1 MSDAPEASRFLAD
14 GPATSNKEH
23 KMRSFMLALAGS
35 VFLAPAMLSSA
46 VAEPLKVVASFSIIG
61 DLAHNV
67 GGDRI
72 ALTTLVG
79 PDGDAHVYEP
89 RPADAAAVSRADLV
103 LVNGLHFEG
112 FLSRLTEASGKDVP
126 VVELTRGVTPIAM
139 DEEGHHHE
147 DEAEAEEHGHDHAE
161 GEDDDDHAKEAA
173 EEHDHDEAGHGHH
186 HEGGFDPHAFQ
197 SVPNVKIYVRN
208 IADAFCEH
216 DPEGCDSY
224 RQNAATYSAELDAL
238 DADIRAAVA
247 SIPQDKRTLITS
259 HDAFGYFAATYGITF
274 LAPEGISTE
283 AEASATDVAALIR
296 QIREDKAAAVFVE
309 NITNTRLIEQIASE
323 TNLEIG
329 GTLYSDA
336 LSDPDGPAGTYI
348 GLMRHNIETIAGA
361 ISGS

>member
-1 MSDAPEASRFLAD
+1 
-14 GPATSNKEH
+14 
-23 KMRSFMLALAGS
+23 MRSFMLALAGS
-35 VFLAPAMLSSA
+35 VFLAPSMLSSA
-46 VAEPLKVVASFSIIG
+46 AAEPLKVVASFSIIG
-61 DLAHNV
+61 DLAKNV

-79 PDGDAHVYEP
+79 PNGDAHVYEP
-89 RPADAAAVSRADLV
+89 RPADAAAVARADVV
-103 LVNGLHFEG
+103 LINGLHFEG

-139 DEEGHHHE
+139 AEDGHHHE
-147 DEAEAEEHGHDHAE
+147 DEAEADDHGHDHAE
-161 GEDDDDHAKEAA
+161 GEDDHDHAAEAA
-173 EEHDHDEAGHGHH
+173 AEDDHDEEGHGHHH

-197 SVPNVKIYVRN
+197 SVPNVKIYVGN